1 MFTKTA
7 ICCNAQN
14 CEHTV
19 EVLFPVPAKK
29 MRVELFDNEG
39 NRYSVSIEGEV
50 TRDKALRI
58 LDLVELLGGMPAG
71 TGKPGIPPAAAT
83 QELSKFDKVYTVVQ
97 KHFPLVWF
105 SSREV
110 QYMYEQEIR
119 EPISLSTV
127 ATYLARLS
135 AKGSILKTGT
145 ANKLKYRTLPTF
157 AKAAINQKGA

>member
-1 MFTKTA
+1 M
-7 ICCNAQN
+7 
-14 CEHTV
+14 
-19 EVLFPVPAKK
+19 PARK

-71 TGKPGIPPAAAT
+71 TSKLETSTAAT
-83 QELSKFDKVYTVVQ
+83 TRELSKFTKVFTIVQ
-97 KHFPLVWF
+97 NHFPLVWF

-110 QYMYEQEIR
+110 QSIYEQELR

-135 AKGSILKTGT
+135 VKGSVMKTGA
-145 ANKLKYRTLPTF
+145 ANKLKYKITPTF
-157 AKAAINQKGA
+157 AQATVNQRGA

>member
-1 MFTKTA
+1 M
-7 ICCNAQN
+7 
-14 CEHTV
+14 
-19 EVLFPVPAKK
+19 PAKK

-71 TGKPGIPPAAAT
+71 ASKPGISTAVST
-83 QELSKFDKVYTVVQ
+83 RELSKFDKVYTVVQ

-110 QYMYEQEIR
+110 QYIYEQELR

-127 ATYLARLS
+127 ATYLARLN
-135 AKGSILKTGT
+135 AKGSVMKTGT
-145 ANKLKYRTLPTF
+145 ANKLKYKISSSF
-157 AKAAINQKGA
+157 AQATVNQRSP

>member
-1 MFTKTA
+1 M
-7 ICCNAQN
+7 
-14 CEHTV
+14 
-19 EVLFPVPAKK
+19 PAKK

-71 TGKPGIPPAAAT
+71 ASKPGISTAVST
-83 QELSKFDKVYTVVQ
+83 RELSKFNKVYTVVQ

-110 QYMYEQEIR
+110 QYIYEQELR

-127 ATYLARLS
+127 ATYLARLN
-135 AKGSILKTGT
+135 AKGSVMKTGT
-145 ANKLKYRTLPTF
+145 ANKLKYKISSSF
-157 AKAAINQKGA
+157 AQTTVNQRSP

>member
-1 MFTKTA
+1 M
-7 ICCNAQN
+7 
-14 CEHTV
+14 
-19 EVLFPVPAKK
+19 PAKR

-71 TGKPGIPPAAAT
+71 NSKPEPSTAVT
-83 QELSKFDKVYTVVQ
+83 TRELSKFTKVFTVLQ
-97 KHFPLVWF
+97 SHFPLVWF

-110 QYMYEQEIR
+110 QYIYEQELR

-135 AKGSILKTGT
+135 AKGSVMKTGR
-145 ANKLKYRTLPTF
+145 ANRLKYKITPSF
-157 AKAAINQKGA
+157 AQATVNQRRA

>member
-1 MFTKTA
+1 M
-7 ICCNAQN
+7 
-14 CEHTV
+14 
-19 EVLFPVPAKK
+19 PAKK

-71 TGKPGIPPAAAT
+71 ASKPGISTAVST
-83 QELSKFDKVYTVVQ
+83 REISKFDKVYTVVQ

-110 QYMYEQEIR
+110 QYMYEQELR

-127 ATYLARLS
+127 ATYLARLN
-135 AKGSILKTGT
+135 AKGSIMKTGT
-145 ANKLKYRTLPTF
+145 ANKLKYKISSSF
-157 AKAAINQKGA
+157 AQATVNQRSP

>member
-1 MFTKTA
+1 M
-7 ICCNAQN
+7 
-14 CEHTV
+14 
-19 EVLFPVPAKK
+19 PAKK

-71 TGKPGIPPAAAT
+71 TSKLGISTAVST
-83 QELSKFDKVYTVVQ
+83 RELSKFDKVYKVVQ

-105 SSREV
+105 SSREI
-110 QYMYEQEIR
+110 QYMYEQELR

-127 ATYLARLS
+127 ATYLTRLN
-135 AKGSILKTGT
+135 AKGSVMKTGM
-145 ANKLKYRTLPTF
+145 ANKLKYKISSSF
-157 AKAAINQKGA
+157 AQATVNQGGP

>member
-1 MFTKTA
+1 M
-7 ICCNAQN
+7 
-14 CEHTV
+14 
-19 EVLFPVPAKK
+19 PAKK

-71 TGKPGIPPAAAT
+71 TSKPGISPAIAAR
-83 QELSKFDKVYTVVQ
+83 ELSKFDKVYTVVQ

-110 QYMYEQEIR
+110 QYMYEQELR

-127 ATYLARLS
+127 ATYLARLN
-135 AKGSILKTGT
+135 AKGSVMKTGT
-145 ANKLKYRTLPTF
+145 ANKLKYKISPTF
-157 AKAAINQKGA
+157 AQATVNQRGA

>member
-1 MFTKTA
+1 M
-7 ICCNAQN
+7 
-14 CEHTV
+14 
-19 EVLFPVPAKK
+19 PAKK

-71 TGKPGIPPAAAT
+71 ASKPGISAAVST
-83 QELSKFDKVYTVVQ
+83 RELSKFDKVYTVVQ

-110 QYMYEQEIR
+110 QYIYEQELR

-127 ATYLARLS
+127 ATYLARLN
-135 AKGSILKTGT
+135 AKGSVMKTGT
-145 ANKLKYRTLPTF
+145 ANKLKYKISSSF
-157 AKAAINQKGA
+157 AQATVNQRSP